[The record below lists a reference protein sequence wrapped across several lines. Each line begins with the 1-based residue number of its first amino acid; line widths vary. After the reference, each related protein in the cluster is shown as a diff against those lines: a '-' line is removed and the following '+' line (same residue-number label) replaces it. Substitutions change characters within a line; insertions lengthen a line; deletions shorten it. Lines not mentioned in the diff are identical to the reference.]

1 MSTLEIRVRR
11 LEDASFAVAGG
22 GGGEGCP
29 RCVGVLVI
37 VSDAVSGEFDSAS
50 WNGEPLSE
58 HETHEHETEHKCPRC
73 GRKLDHGERLEIG
86 VGGRET

>member
-1 MSTLEIRVRR
+1 MSTLETRVRR
-11 LEDASFAVAGG
+11 LEDSFGAAGG
-22 GGGEGCP
+22 GGDEESP

-58 HETHEHETEHKCPRC
+58 HIRPAS
-73 GRKLDHGERLEIG
+73 
-86 VGGRET
+86 